1 MSPTF
6 PTKMSAKP
14 ASTGRVSQFRAKNP
28 GKVQLYRMKET
39 VKKTEKRLMDDKYN
53 EDIKTKEREKK
64 RRQRAAKKCKA
75 NDKSKESSSSSAPLS
90 SPMMSTPSSVP
101 MVSPIPEE
109 QTSTPSQMDTTT
121 TSGTSSS
128 SNRRM
133 IVKFPF
139 NSKTRKSPPNKNSDG
154 FEMSD
159 LSSSELMDTSS
170 ESSFLNEATYNFP
183 TSILSSTP
191 SRNPLQDRTNQQT
204 LSRQKI
210 QGQQIRKEN
219 NKVKSSEIAELKAAL
234 ALANKDNHEKDI
246 RISDLLAEVRKLK
259 DSQADIKTKLKDG
272 DAWIKPTYNNLS
284 PAGRT
289 ELKTAVFMARDD
301 FPVGTL
307 SRLRE
312 NTSINFSKSPIAMN
326 EEESELKKS
335 VTSFAVENS
344 CEVPDTRA
352 ARKGLRYFYNYKF
365 VLWIQYKSNQGS
377 DLSYSTF
384 CKYWPTYIQ
393 KPKIED
399 FGTCKCQVCENV
411 ELLVSG
417 MKRGGFLSRDHV
429 VELMI
434 QNTREGDNELES
446 NFHDDLEEMK
456 VGDSKEKTVCFL
468 QWEKINLGVQ
478 NGQNRD
484 VVHRIQKSL
493 SCKEA
498 AAKLES
504 MYKGLKDHLERNF
517 IIKTTLR
524 TRREIVM
531 ESEDMAYI
539 HIDWAE
545 NIEIQVPGEIQ
556 SAYFSHQSISIHT
569 GYLYSRQ
576 DSGGFVSLS
585 DSSCHKAEAIHA
597 ALKPTIEKLVAAGI
611 KHMVFVSDSPT
622 SQYRN
627 NKNVFLTKKLAVKYN
642 LSIEWIFTEAG
653 HGKSCCDGV
662 GGNIKTLIKDL
673 TVFNTSMVISSA
685 SDIKDLIANK
695 TTIEV
700 TCHNQEDIHEVLND
714 LPTLSSLKGAM
725 KMHQIIFDASGAVRA
740 RSLPTDPTSNPV
752 VLKVLRDKPTRD
764 DTEEGDTEERTG

>member
-6 PTKMSAKP
+6 PAKRSAKQ
-14 ASTGRVSQFRAKNP
+14 ASTNRVFQFRAKNP
-28 GKVQLYRMKET
+28 GKVQLYRMKEN
-39 VKKTEKRLMDDKYN
+39 VKKTEKRLMDEKYN
-53 EDIKTKEREKK
+53 DEMKTKEREKK
-64 RRQRAAKKCKA
+64 RRQRAAKKA
-75 NDKSKESSSSSAPLS
+75 NEKSKESSCSSAPLL
-90 SPMMSTPSSVP
+90 SPMMSSP
-101 MVSPIPEE
+101 SPIPLVSSSPEE
-109 QTSTPSQMDTTT
+109 QTSTPSQMDGTTS
-121 TSGTSSS
+121 SGTSSS
-128 SNRRM
+128 TERRM

-139 NSKTRKSPPNKNSDG
+139 NARTRKSPPNNDLDG

-159 LSSSELMDTSS
+159 LSSSEFMDTSS
-170 ESSFLNEATYNFP
+170 GSSFLNEATFNFP
-183 TSILSSTP
+183 ANISSSTP
-191 SRNPLQDRTNQQT
+191 SRIPFQDKTNQQS

-210 QGQQIRKEN
+210 QGLQARKEN
-219 NKVKSSEIAELKAAL
+219 NKVKCSEIAELKAAL
-234 ALANKDNHEKDI
+234 TLAKNDNQAKDI
-246 RISDLLAEVRKLK
+246 RISNLLAEVRKLK
-259 DSQADIKTKLKDG
+259 DGQADLKTKLEDG
-272 DAWIKPTYNNLS
+272 DAWIKPTYNNMS

-312 NTSINFSKSPIAMN
+312 NTSINFSKSPIVMN
-326 EEESELKKS
+326 EEESELKKA
-335 VTSFAVENS
+335 VAAFALENS

-352 ARKGLRYFYNYKF
+352 AKKGLRYFYNYKF

-384 CKYWPTYIQ
+384 CKYWPPYIQ

-417 MKRGGFLSRDHV
+417 LKRGGFLSRDHV

-446 NFHDDLEEMK
+446 NFYDDLEEMK
-456 VGDSKEKTVCFL
+456 AGDSKEKTASFL
-468 QWEKINLGVQ
+468 QWEKINVGVQ

-484 VVHRIQKSL
+484 VIHRIQKSL

-498 AAKLES
+498 AAKLDS

-524 TRREIVM
+524 SRREMVM

-545 NIEIQVPGEIQ
+545 NIEVKVPGEIQ
-556 SAYFSHQSISIHT
+556 SAYFSHKSISIHT

-597 ALKPTIEKLVAAGI
+597 ALKPTIEKLVAAGF

-627 NKNVFLTKKLAVKYN
+627 NKNVFLTKMLAVKYN
-642 LSIEWIFTEAG
+642 ISIEWIFTEAG

-662 GGNIKTLIKDL
+662 GGNIKTLIRDL

-700 TCHNQEDIHEVLND
+700 TCHTQEDIHEVLND
-714 LPTLSSLKGAM
+714 LPTLSSLRGAM

-764 DTEEGDTEERTG
+764 EDGNTEERTG